1 MIRTRTNAPSLDRV
15 QATTELQKYAFK
27 MNYTIQCGSTREPID
42 ALAMHV
48 FARAYRDAWLLLHAC
63 EPLGQHMIEELDLMM
78 EFTG

>member
-1 MIRTRTNAPSLDRV
+1 MT
-15 QATTELQKYAFK
+15 
-27 MNYTIQCGSTREPID
+27 YTIRCGSTREPID

-78 EFTG
+78 EFTGQSASRVWPMNG